1 MKILFLLRSLTY
13 GGAERQLVLLSKGLL
28 QRGHDVA
35 VMTFYSGGPLEQEL
49 LEAGVRI
56 RPLHKQGRWDV
67 LTFLFRLTRV
77 VREERPDILHGYLG
91 DPNNF
96 SVLLKPLFSTVRIV
110 WGVRSSTRDFKQYD
124 WVSRLSIKLS
134 CRLARFADAIIANSR
149 AGCEYHVAMGYPAEK
164 TVVIPNGID
173 TDRFRPDSVARIR
186 IRSEWGVTE
195 HEKLIGLVGRLDPVK
210 DHTIFLEASALLMK
224 KRKDTRFVCVGGG
237 PDEYRMRLQT
247 LAKSLGLEKCL
258 LWVGTREDMPYV
270 YNALDITVSSSC
282 GEGLSNVIC
291 EAMACGVPCVV
302 TNVGDSAWVVGD
314 QGEVVPPKN
323 PVAIMNAIERLLDHR
338 VYDPAQIRQRVVDQL
353 SVSSLVTDTEQLLSM
368 CLQNSASNESVASR
382 RMKDLKNG
390 CCR

>member
-1 MKILFLLRSLTY
+1 MKICFLLRSLNY

-28 QRGHDVA
+28 QRGHDVVVA
-35 VMTFYSGGPLEQEL
+35 TFYSGGPLEEEL
-49 LEAGVRI
+49 REAGVRI

-77 VREERPDILHGYLG
+77 VREERPDVLHGYLG
-91 DPNNF
+91 DPNNV
-96 SVLLKPLFSTVRIV
+96 SVVLKPLFPRVRIV
-110 WGVRSSTRDFKQYD
+110 WGVRCSMMDSKQYD
-124 WVSRLSIKLS
+124 WVAGLSTKLS
-134 CRLARFADAIIANSR
+134 CRLARFADAIIANSL

-173 TDRFRPDSVARIR
+173 TERFRPDSVARTR

-195 HEKLIGLVGRLDPVK
+195 REKLIGLVGRLDPMK
-210 DHTIFLEASALLMK
+210 DHPIFLEASALLMK

-237 PDEYRMRLQT
+237 PDEYRTRLQT
-247 LAKSLGLEKCL
+247 LAKSLGLEERL

-270 YNALDITVSSSC
+270 YNALDIAVSSSY

-323 PVAIMNAIERLLDHR
+323 PVALMNAIENLLNQKA
-338 VYDPAQIRQRVVDQL
+338 YDPAQIRQRVVDQL
-353 SVSSLVTDTEQLLSM
+353 SVSSLVTKTEHMLDTLLQGSM
-368 CLQNSASNESVASR
+368 SGGMTAQDVT
-382 RMKDLKNG
+382 KFYKG
-390 CCR
+390 TCR